1 MKLLRYLAC
10 FLAIDARGVNQGPID
25 TGLFYDEYLKAVIT
39 ILEKDEDL
47 REKMEAGDLSHLK
60 ISELTDFD
68 EINELA
74 QHLRDE
80 LDDLKRTEVERIRKL
95 LKAQS
100 RLNQGKKVNVEALVN
115 DVAGHIDP
123 ENVENFSLKD
133 LNRLIKSVAADM
145 GNFDAKRHQQFK
157 EYEMHKA
164 MEREDKLE
172 QMNAYEKAEFEK
184 EEKKRIQRHMENA
197 KIPHPTSMATGLSM
211 PMSSRPF
218 SSPNWT
224 ESGIQRIPTRTCVR
238 WKRNGLICASM

>member
-1 MKLLRYLAC
+1 M
-10 FLAIDARGVNQGPID
+10 
-25 TGLFYDEYLKAVIT
+25 
-39 ILEKDEDL
+39 
-47 REKMEAGDLSHLK
+47 
-60 ISELTDFD
+60 
-68 EINELA
+68 
-74 QHLRDE
+74 
-80 LDDLKRTEVERIRKL
+80 
-95 LKAQS
+95 
-100 RLNQGKKVNVEALVN
+100 N

-197 KIPHPTSMATGLSM
+197 KIPHPVSTYLLKWVLIVNVHFQFSRDFLEDVWSTFDHLKGETFSPKTFFLLHGIYSSSVVCCSLKKRSRVISSNYLYSNDNFRHQWRRVYRCLWARGHFPARTWQNLGSKESRRGHAWDGRGLCS
-211 PMSSRPF
+211 F
-218 SSPNWT
+218 ENIFQLI
-224 ESGIQRIPTRTCVR
+224 IQI
-238 WKRNGLICASM
+238 

>member
-1 MKLLRYLAC
+1 MGTHPIFESDFDCLTAQRMKLLRYLAC

-39 ILEKDEDL
+39 ILEKDEDF

-60 ISELTDFD
+60 ISELTDF
-68 EINELA
+68 
-74 QHLRDE
+74 
-80 LDDLKRTEVERIRKL
+80 DDLKRTEVERIRKL

-145 GNFDAKRHQQFK
+145 GNFD
-157 EYEMHKA
+157 
-164 MEREDKLE
+164 
-172 QMNAYEKAEFEK
+172 
-184 EEKKRIQRHMENA
+184 
-197 KIPHPTSMATGLSM
+197 P
-211 PMSSRPF
+211 
-218 SSPNWT
+218 
-224 ESGIQRIPTRTCVR
+224 
-238 WKRNGLICASM
+238 